1 MIVPGAS
8 IIDLRAVSRR
18 AELALGEAAEEVRDV
33 TLAFAPQTFSVISGE
48 SGSGA
53 RLLLRLIG
61 LLEKPDAGDIVIE
74 GSSVRTLSDAGQA
87 EFRARRFG
95 FLFTAPFLLP
105 AFTAIE
111 NIAMPIFKLSGA
123 SAEEAGERAE
133 RLLAFVGM
141 TERAETDAGE
151 LSPYEQ
157 YCVAIARAL
166 ANQPRILLV
175 DQLDSMLVGESM
187 QRINALLRQTCDRL
201 GATVVATVSPGFPRA
216 HADRVLEISAGR
228 IQSDSAQARSTPV

>member
-18 AELALGEAAEEVRDV
+18 AEFAHDEAAEEICDLTV
-33 TLAFAPQTFSVISGE
+33 AFAPRTFSIVTGE
-48 SGSGA
+48 PGSGA
-53 RLLLRLIG
+53 RLLIRLIG
-61 LLEKPDAGDIVIE
+61 LLEKPDAGEIVIE
-74 GSSVRTLSDAGQA
+74 GSQVRTLSDSGQA

-95 FLFTAPFLLP
+95 FLFSAPFLLP

-133 RLLAFVGM
+133 MLLDFVGM
-141 TERAETDAGE
+141 TELAETDAGE

-157 YCVAIARAL
+157 YSVAIARAL
-166 ANQPRILLV
+166 ANQPGILLV
-175 DQLDSMLVGESM
+175 EGLDSSLTGESLH
-187 QRINALLRQTCDRL
+187 RINVLLRQVCDRF
-201 GATVVATVSPGFPRA
+201 GTTVLVTGSPRFPWTQ
-216 HADRVLEISAGR
+216 ADRVLEIAGGR
-228 IQSDSAQARSTPV
+228 IFRDSAEIRSTSP